1 MKNEFLNYSYSKV
14 ENFLYIYKKKTMK
27 LKILLNLSLLLITV
41 LSLNTSFSQG
51 AKTAKI
57 GDNNSIQ
64 KSKEIGE
71 FTFEVAGLTTDQ
83 VIKSASY
90 YPLYFTVS
98 YAEKNEK
105 LSIKMVQSDAFSRRV
120 IMRFFSALDIQN
132 IESEGKTYL
141 CDDFYLKF
149 LQ

>member
-1 MKNEFLNYSYSKV
+1 
-14 ENFLYIYKKKTMK
+14 MK
-27 LKILLNLSLLLITV
+27 LKSLLKVSLLLIAI
-41 LSLNTSFSQG
+41 LSLNTSFCQG

-105 LSIKMVQSDAFSRRV
+105 LSIKMVQSDAISRRI

-141 CDDFYLKF
+141 CEDFYLKF

>member
-1 MKNEFLNYSYSKV
+1 
-14 ENFLYIYKKKTMK
+14 MK